1 MRCCLEFEIWYFGFP
16 PEAPLFRVSIFGFRI
31 SAFMGRPRYRLWLV
45 MATALMLWG
54 TTACSSIGPST
65 VARDRFDYV
74 SAISDSWK
82 QQMLLNIVKMRYGDN
97 PVFMDIGQVI
107 SGYELEGTL
116 SASGTVSAGAKG
128 PNFPGDLVNLGASGR
143 YVDRPTITYA
153 PLTGA
158 DFVKTMLTPFPP
170 GAVMFLIEAGWPV
183 DFMLRISV
191 HAINGIRNQKAG
203 IETSVADPEF
213 IEILK
218 VMKRV
223 QSEGGIGFRV
233 QREQEG
239 SEATLLL
246 FHTRHLN
253 PEGLQDI
260 AELKRLLRLNP
271 DAMDIRITY
280 GADAQ
285 SDNEIALHTRSA
297 YHVLVALSS
306 LVSVPSQHV
315 AEHRTVATMDEVP
328 GAPPLLTIHSGT
340 EQPADAFVQ
349 AKYRGHWYWV
359 DDRDFRSKRTMT
371 FLTILFTLSETG
383 QKIQQPILTIRA
395 N

>member
-1 MRCCLEFEIWYFGFP
+1 MNTERFHL
-16 PEAPLFRVSIFGFRI
+16 R
-31 SAFMGRPRYRLWLV
+31 LV
-45 MATALMLWG
+45 MVAALLSVG
-54 TTACSSIGPST
+54 LSACSSIGPST

-128 PNFPGDLVNLGASGR
+128 PSFAGDLVNLGASGR
-143 YVDRPTITYA
+143 YVDRPTITYS

-183 DFMLRISV
+183 DFMLQVSV

-223 QSEGGIGFRV
+223 QSKGGIGFRV
-233 QREQEG
+233 QREKEG

-253 PEGLQDI
+253 SEALQDI

-271 DAMDIRITY
+271 DATDIRITY
-280 GADAQ
+280 GADSQ
-285 SDNEIALHTRSA
+285 SDDEIALHTRSA
-297 YHVLVALSS
+297 YHVLVTLAS

-315 AEHRTVATMDEVP
+315 AERRTVATMDEVS
-328 GAPPLLTIHSGT
+328 GGPPLVTIHSGT
-340 EQPADAFVQ
+340 ERPADAFVQ
-349 AKYRGHWYWV
+349 AKYRDHWYWV